1 MKKYWNERFEMSFM
15 DDENDNN
22 NMPSDEISMEDFFKQ
37 QGDGRKQDKVE
48 IYKKEEK
55 KVFIEKPDN
64 NSGMDEDAPESIAKP
79 FNWGAFLFNWVW
91 GIRYKKWILL
101 LVLAFTFIVPPYGLI
116 VCLALS
122 LWAGIKGN
130 KWAWAEVQ
138 YKNEEDFHKSQK
150 SWVKAWFVLFGVAVV
165 ISAIAAI
172 VISTKPVE
180 PREGNAE
187 VSKDMNPIEN
197 ISFFSS
203 SELKI
208 PEVDIDN
215 TDSTDNHA
223 QMLSS
228 DKNII
233 YWIREENE
241 LTLANKEYIEKA
253 FENDKDT
260 LGASFTLIPDLRKP
274 QTQDDAAPKKDS
286 DSITLEAKCVNGDSC
301 IDTWLY
307 SNCNKGYCIINPKT
321 KRYYK
326 VRSKEGVIKKAQI
339 LQRKWSEK

>member
-1 MKKYWNERFEMSFM
+1 MSFM
-15 DDENDNN
+15 DDENDN

-37 QGDGRKQDKVE
+37 QGDGIKQDKVE

-64 NSGMDEDAPESIAKP
+64 NSGMGEDAPYSIAKP

-101 LVLAFTFIVPPYGLI
+101 LVLAFTFIAPPFGLI
-116 VCLALS
+116 VCLVLS
-122 LWAGIKGN
+122 ILAGIKGN
-130 KWAWAEVQ
+130 RWAWAEIQ
-138 YKNEEDFHKSQK
+138 YKNEEDFHSAQK
-150 SWVKAWFVLFGVAVV
+150 SWVKAWFIMLGIVVAISSV
-165 ISAIAAI
+165 IAI
-172 VISTKPVE
+172 VIAMKPVDSKD
-180 PREGNAE
+180 NKLD
-187 VSKDMNPIEN
+187 VSKDINPIEN

-208 PEVDIDN
+208 PEGDIDN

-223 QMLSS
+223 KILSS
-228 DKNII
+228 GKNIV
-233 YWIREENE
+233 YWVREEND
-241 LTLANKEYIEKA
+241 LTKANKEYIEKA
-253 FENDKDT
+253 FENNKDT
-260 LGASFTLIPDLRKP
+260 LGASFVLIPDLRKP
-274 QTQDDAAPKKDS
+274 QSKEDFSPKKDS
-286 DSITLEAKCVNGDSC
+286 DSITLEAKCVNGDNC

-307 SNCNKGYCIINPKT
+307 SNCNKGYCIINPRT

-326 VRSKEGVIKKAQI
+326 VRTKESVIKKAQV